1 MTLTHTARTILTIAA
16 LLGTSAFLQAQPG
29 DDLIAKGEACDENL
43 EAAQALS
50 YLLPAE
56 KLQPKNAHLLVCIA
70 RQYRHLMSDANSNAE
85 KMKLG
90 AIALQYSNR
99 AADVG
104 PSSSEA
110 QLAPAITYGKLLPL
124 ESKGAQIEASKSIKA
139 SFDKALKLDPGND
152 LAWHVAGRWHRVL
165 ADVSS
170 LKRTLASL
178 VYQKLPTSTN
188 EAAVKCFEKAIE
200 SNPKRPMHYI
210 ELGRVY
216 AQMGRADEAR
226 RLIQKGLA
234 MPNTEK
240 DDPETKQRG
249 REALAAL

>member
-99 AADVG
+99 AAD
-104 PSSSEA
+104 
-110 QLAPAITYGKLLPL
+110 
-124 ESKGAQIEASKSIKA
+124 
-139 SFDKALKLDPGND
+139 
-152 LAWHVAGRWHRVL
+152 
-165 ADVSS
+165 
-170 LKRTLASL
+170 
-178 VYQKLPTSTN
+178 
-188 EAAVKCFEKAIE
+188 
-200 SNPKRPMHYI
+200 
-210 ELGRVY
+210 
-216 AQMGRADEAR
+216 
-226 RLIQKGLA
+226 
-234 MPNTEK
+234 
-240 DDPETKQRG
+240 
-249 REALAAL
+249 